1 MVKPRVFLAPG
12 VGAWLVATSALTG
25 LAAAAP
31 TDVAA
36 GDAARRA
43 LVTQKSRLLE
53 QVLASPR
60 ARTLLA
66 EGRQAADAGETL
78 RAEAAVD
85 EALRLVTTATSAR
98 STAARADGTL
108 PLRNAELLQQVSL
121 YRSALVTALAA
132 RKDRQQ
138 TSTLAVLDQF
148 VAEAE
153 KASAVGRHDDANKSL
168 TQAYR
173 LAVIS
178 LSEVRAGE
186 TITIELEFDTPADEF
201 AYEQRLHQSHELL
214 VDMAV
219 AERKPAAEV
228 LALIAQQV
236 THARVLRGR
245 ADERATAG
253 DHAAAIKLMEQ
264 ATGHLVRAIQAAGV
278 PVFR

>member
-1 MVKPRVFLAPG
+1 
-12 VGAWLVATSALTG
+12 
-25 LAAAAP
+25 
-31 TDVAA
+31 
-36 GDAARRA
+36 
-43 LVTQKSRLLE
+43 
-53 QVLASPR
+53 
-60 ARTLLA
+60 
-66 EGRQAADAGETL
+66 
-78 RAEAAVD
+78 
-85 EALRLVTTATSAR
+85 
-98 STAARADGTL
+98 
-108 PLRNAELLQQVSL
+108 
-121 YRSALVTALAA
+121 
-132 RKDRQQ
+132 
-138 TSTLAVLDQF
+138 VLDQF

-178 LSEVRAGE
+178 LFEVRAGE
-186 TITIELEFDTPADEF
+186 TITIELKFDTPADEF

-228 LALIAQQV
+228 LALIAQKV
-236 THARVLRGR
+236 THASVLRGR